1 MKKGI
6 GFIFLLGVV
15 LSCQAEKNSHSG
27 IFLGGQIVNPS
38 SRAVTLYQGTQVI
51 EMLDLGENLRFQRQY
66 DSLPDGIY
74 KLEHLPEYQT
84 LLLEDQDSL
93 WVRINAA
100 AFDESMVYSG
110 VGASKN
116 NFLLELF
123 LKQEA
128 ENNYLSS
135 KYSNNKRT
143 FNAII
148 DSLLLEKKQ
157 LWIQMDS
164 LNTLSPIAQKVTQAA
179 YIYPY
184 ANIRERY
191 ALLRGAQWTE
201 E

>member
-38 SRAVTLYQGTQVI
+38 SRAVTLYQGSQVI

-123 LKQEA
+123 FKTR
-128 ENNYLSS
+128 N
-135 KYSNNKRT
+135 R
-143 FNAII
+143 
-148 DSLLLEKKQ
+148 KQ
-157 LWIQMDS
+157 LPLFKIF
-164 LNTLSPIAQKVTQAA
+164 
-179 YIYPY
+179 
-184 ANIRERY
+184 E
-191 ALLRGAQWTE
+191 
-201 E
+201 

>member
-1 MKKGI
+1 
-6 GFIFLLGVV
+6 
-15 LSCQAEKNSHSG
+15 
-27 IFLGGQIVNPS
+27 
-38 SRAVTLYQGTQVI
+38 
-51 EMLDLGENLRFQRQY
+51 MLDLGENLRFQRQY

-116 NFLLELF
+116 NFSARAVFKTRSRSQLPLFKVFEQSTLL
-123 LKQEA
+123 
-128 ENNYLSS
+128 
-135 KYSNNKRT
+135 

-164 LNTLSPIAQKVTQAA
+164 LKHI
-179 YIYPY
+179 
-184 ANIRERY
+184 
-191 ALLRGAQWTE
+191 
-201 E
+201 

>member
-15 LSCQAEKNSHSG
+15 LGCQPEKSLRGG

-38 SRAVTLYQGTQVI
+38 SRAVTLYQGSQVI

-84 LLLEDQDSL
+84 LLLEDRDSL

-123 LKQEA
+123 LKQEE

-157 LWIQMDS
+157 LWIQMD
-164 LNTLSPIAQKVTQAA
+164 
-179 YIYPY
+179 
-184 ANIRERY
+184 
-191 ALLRGAQWTE
+191 
-201 E
+201 